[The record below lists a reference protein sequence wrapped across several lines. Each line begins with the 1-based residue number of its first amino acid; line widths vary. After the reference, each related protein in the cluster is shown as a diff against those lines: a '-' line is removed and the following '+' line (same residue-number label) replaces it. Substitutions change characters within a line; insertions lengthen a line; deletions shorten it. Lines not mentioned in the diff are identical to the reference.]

1 VDLCDIGVRLTM
13 DDYGTGASTIAHLKE
28 LPFDLLKVDRSFVGA
43 LQRSEPDRRVM
54 QAVVAMA
61 HHLGLEVV
69 ADGVADPQQVA
80 RLREMGCAF
89 GQGPLFGPPS
99 LRGEILR

>member
-1 VDLCDIGVRLTM
+1 
-13 DDYGTGASTIAHLKE
+13 
-28 LPFDLLKVDRSFVGA
+28 
-43 LQRSEPDRRVM
+43 
-54 QAVVAMA
+54 MA